1 MKLNTK
7 DVALAVELGEGE
19 FINTNSGNVFSLCGS
34 GMEWYVTVLGRG
46 WEYQT
51 TCHIL
56 PNLADGAVK
65 LPKSSSERAAMLE
78 LWKAHQEGV
87 TKLGRCTPSARC
99 PSHAAQQQID
109 LEIEECPVTMLAGSL
124 IAAREV
130 ADEESVIGFFTDDE
144 TNDMYKV
151 VIQYIGNR
159 SND

>member
-1 MKLNTK
+1 MKVNSDHK
-7 DVALAVELGEGE
+7 AVAERLGEGV
-19 FINTNSGNVFSLCGS
+19 FFDPRRNVFSLL
-34 GMEWYVTVLGRG
+34 VNKHH
-46 WEYQT
+46 WEI
-51 TCHIL
+51 IL
-56 PNLADGAVK
+56 LEDMWDGVQQYNLLALDEKYLIK
-65 LPKSSSERAAMLE
+65 LPKDKEDVVAMLE

-87 TKLGRCTPSARC
+87 VEMGRCTPSACC

-109 LEIEECPVTMLAGSL
+109 LETEKCPVTMLAGSL

-130 ADEESVIGFFTDDE
+130 ADEESVTGFFTDAE